1 VLPAHRADAFLVE
14 AIRSVEHAIG
24 DDPAELIVV
33 ANGPDCGLV
42 AEAVHRIRTL
52 PQTRV
57 ELSDFPSLIHC
68 LNRGIEL
75 ARGEYIAR
83 FDSDDVCLPDRF
95 RRQYALAVSS
105 NADFVFSDAE
115 VIDTEGRPTGET
127 KAAAVSLW
135 KRCGP
140 IHPTAFMRRDAL
152 LRLGGY
158 GNLEYSEDY
167 HLWLRAFGDGYRFE
181 VDHRPAIRYRVHG
194 QQTTD
199 RSKLTD
205 TFATNIGIK
214 LIVGLRKRKLSIFL
228 GALADSVYLIYR
240 KCRAAFS

>member
-1 VLPAHRADAFLVE
+1 MPAHRADAYLVD
-14 AIRSVEHAIG
+14 AIRSVEHALA

-33 ANGPDCGLV
+33 ANGPDRELV
-42 AEAVHRIRTL
+42 AETVVRIRTV
-52 PQTRV
+52 PSTRV
-57 ELSDFPSLIHC
+57 ELCEIPSLIHC

-75 ARGEYIAR
+75 ASGEYIAR
-83 FDSDDVCLPDRF
+83 FDSDDVCLVDRF
-95 RRQYALAVSS
+95 RQQYARAVSS
-105 NADFVFSDAE
+105 GADFVFSDAE
-115 VIDTEGRPTGET
+115 IIDADGQPTGET
-127 KAAAVSLW
+127 KTSAISLW

-140 IHPTAFMRRDAL
+140 IHPTAFMRREAM

-167 HLWLRAFGDGYRFE
+167 HLWLRAFGEGCRFE

-194 QQTTD
+194 QQATD
-199 RSKLTD
+199 PSKLID

-214 LIVGLRKRKLSIFL
+214 LIVSLRKRKLRIFL
-228 GALADSVYLIYR
+228 GAAADSVYLIYR